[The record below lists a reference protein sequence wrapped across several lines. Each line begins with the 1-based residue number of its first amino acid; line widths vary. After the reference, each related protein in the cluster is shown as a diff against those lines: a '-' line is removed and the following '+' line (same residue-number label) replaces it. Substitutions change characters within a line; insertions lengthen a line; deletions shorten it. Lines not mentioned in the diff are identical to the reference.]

1 MISEEEEEEEEESAC
16 VLEFFVDL
24 RTSLPA
30 LLAVKKT
37 RRTEEEENYS
47 EER

>member
-1 MISEEEEEEEEESAC
+1 MISEEEEEEEEKESAC

-30 LLAVKKT
+30 LLAVKKNEKN
-37 RRTEEEENYS
+37 RR
-47 EER
+47 RRKL